1 MERKKVL
8 FIINPI
14 SGVGKQKI
22 VEKAIDRYLDKSI
35 FDYEISYTQ
44 YHKHAIEVSLD
55 AANRGFNAV
64 IAVGGDGSI
73 NEVGQSLI
81 NTDTALGIIPTG
93 SGNGLAHFL
102 GIPFNVAK
110 SIRVINKFKIEKI
123 DTATINDYKFISI
136 AGVGFDALIAKNFQ
150 NSKKRGFW
158 PYAKL
163 VAKDIFFFKPNRFK
177 MYIDGKVIKRRAVL
191 ISFANSNQ
199 WGFNACIAPSASI
212 TDGLLDVCILRR
224 IPTFTIPFLAI
235 LLFLRLIDQTMYLE
249 VIKASEIKIIQR
261 INYMTQIDG
270 EPLKLTKELIIK
282 VHPASLNMIIP

>member
-22 VEKAIDRYLDKSI
+22 VEKAIERYLDKSAL
-35 FDYEISYTQ
+35 DYEIAYSQ
-44 YHKHAIEVSLD
+44 YHKHAIEVSLE
-55 AANRGFNAV
+55 AANNGFHAV
-64 IAVGGDGSI
+64 IAVGGDGSV

-81 NTDTALGIIPTG
+81 NTNTALGIIPAG

-110 SIRVINKFKIEKI
+110 SIRVINKFKTEKV

-150 NSKKRGFW
+150 QSKKRGFW

-177 MYIDGKVIKRRAVL
+177 MYIDGKIIKRRAVL

-199 WGFNACIAPSASI
+199 WGFNACIAPSASM

-224 IPTFTIPFLAI
+224 IPTLTIPFLAI

-270 EPLKLTKELIIK
+270 EPLKLSKELIIK
-282 VHPASLNMIIP
+282 VHPASLNIIIP